1 MIETAF
7 TRMFGLRYPIMQA
20 PMGSVSSPELV
31 AAVSTAG
38 GMGML
43 ACAGMPPE
51 LVRQQIRQVRA
62 LTDKPF
68 GINLLLPV
76 YQPGQA
82 EVCIEERVPLLS
94 LFWGD
99 PAPYASAAHQAGIKV
114 MLQVGSAEDAKAAQ
128 AAGVDLVVAQGVE
141 AGGHVRGTTTTMV
154 LVPRVVDAVGPL
166 PVLAT
171 GGIADGRGLAAA
183 LALGAAG
190 AALGTLFLA
199 TPECGAHPEYKR
211 RVVEAGTGAT
221 FYSTLFDIGWPDAPH
236 RVLRNSVVDE
246 WERAGRPASGARPHE
261 GELIGEIRFGEM
273 SLPVPRY
280 AAFPASA
287 GFTGTIEQAALYAGQ
302 SCELVND
309 LRPAGELVAEIAR
322 QAEEALNRSA
332 PMTPGSES
340 RL

>member
-7 TRMFGLRYPIMQA
+7 TRLFGLRYPLMQA

-31 AAVSTAG
+31 AAVSRAG

-43 ACAGMPPE
+43 AVAGLPPD
-51 LVRQQIRQVRA
+51 LVRQQIRRVRA
-62 LTDKPF
+62 LTDRPF

-94 LFWGD
+94 LYWGD
-99 PAPYASAAHQAGIKV
+99 PAAHVSAAHQAGIKV
-114 MLQVGSAEDAKAAQ
+114 MIQVGSAEEARAAK
-128 AAGVDLVVAQGVE
+128 AAGVDLIVAQGVE
-141 AGGHVRGTTTTMV
+141 AGGHVRGVATTMV
-154 LVPRVVDAVGPL
+154 LVPRVVDAVTPL
-166 PVLAT
+166 PVLAA
-171 GGIADGRGLAAA
+171 GGIADGRGLAAV

-190 AALGTLFLA
+190 AALGTRFLA
-199 TPECGAHPEYKR
+199 TSECGAHPEYKR
-211 RVVEAGTGAT
+211 RVLAAGAADT

-236 RVLRNSVVDE
+236 RVLRNAVVTE

-261 GELIGEIRFGEM
+261 GEFIGEIQFGDM

-280 AAFPASA
+280 AAFPAST
-287 GFTGTIEQAALYAGQ
+287 GFQGSVEHTALYAGQ

-309 LRPAGELVAEIAR
+309 LRPAGELVAEIGR
-322 QAEEALNRSA
+322 QAEDALRTIELGPA
-332 PMTPGSES
+332 
-340 RL
+340 